1 MIFTRHSGSS
11 LEAQGQL
18 IRMTWSFQAK
28 VYFKSGKCCSTLVA
42 NFCPKIQYHV
52 IPWVSE
58 NDLGLEQSFNFS
70 LAYFLVGRWVVKAL
84 AMRMKSYL
92 PGLKSTCPDDWM
104 SDGTFINPYGL
115 LCVQYLA
122 FNKNCTQVSQFL
134 SAVLQFR
141 PNGPLRVGLQQPTE
155 Q

>member
-1 MIFTRHSGSS
+1 
-11 LEAQGQL
+11 
-18 IRMTWSFQAK
+18 
-28 VYFKSGKCCSTLVA
+28 
-42 NFCPKIQYHV
+42 
-52 IPWVSE
+52 
-58 NDLGLEQSFNFS
+58 
-70 LAYFLVGRWVVKAL
+70 
-84 AMRMKSYL
+84 MRMKSYL